1 MRVTVRSYSFY
12 IIAAAFIGSCCLL
25 SACGNSD
32 AEVFGQNEK
41 KETREEA
48 YKVESY
54 MSQEGTMKAKLTAP
68 VMYRYTADSLFVE
81 FPKSLH
87 VDFYDD
93 SAAIETYLDARYA
106 KYFESQSKVYLRD
119 SVVVITLKGDTLRC
133 HDLWWDQNRGT
144 FYTNK
149 YAEYRAKS
157 QNIQGG
163 QGLEATQ
170 DLKTVSFLGPTG
182 VVEYENSQFGQ

>member
-1 MRVTVRSYSFY
+1 MRSLSASYFSY
-12 IIAAAFIGSCCLL
+12 IIAAAFLGSCCLL
-25 SACGNSD
+25 VGCGNSD
-32 AEVFGQNEK
+32 AEVFGQNVK
-41 KETREEA
+41 RETREEA
-48 YKVESY
+48 YQVESY
-54 MSQEGTMKAKLTAP
+54 MSQEGKMKAKLTAP
-68 VMYRYTADSLFVE
+68 VMYRYAGDSLFVE
-81 FPKSLH
+81 FPKTLH

-93 SAAIETYLDARYA
+93 SARMETYLDARYA
-106 KYFESQSKVYLRD
+106 KYFENQNKVYLRD

-133 HDLWWDQNRGT
+133 HDLWWDQTRGT

-163 QGLEATQ
+163 EGLEATQ